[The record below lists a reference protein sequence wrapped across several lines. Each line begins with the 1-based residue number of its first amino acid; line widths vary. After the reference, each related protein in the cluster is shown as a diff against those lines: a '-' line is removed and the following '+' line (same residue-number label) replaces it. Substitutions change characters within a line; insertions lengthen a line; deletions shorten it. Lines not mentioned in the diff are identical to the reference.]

1 MMVQEM
7 RDDAQVRLAQAPTL
21 VMIEQWTKRGAQLV
35 SGLGVASMLLVAFV
49 TTLDVVARWLTA
61 SSIAGFNEVI
71 AMVFAV
77 AVAATLPSGV
87 AMRVNLKVDLLAASM
102 GPQLRRWMDWIGSL
116 LLVVFFALLAQQL
129 LVHAAA
135 MVERERVTTILSLP
149 VGRFMYAVAFF
160 VSVAALVQTIYLV
173 LDVLRHKAEAT
184 TDAQA
189 APTAWPIKAV
199 LVAFCVALAGL
210 LAYAWHDL
218 PGLSAWVASNP
229 GMTVL
234 IAFVALWMMLLGMMP
249 VAAAMAMVGVGGC
262 ILFLGTA
269 PALKVFASESV
280 GFLTNSQVA
289 ALPLFLMMGSFA
301 AKAGLADD
309 VYRIAGACLGR
320 FQGGLS
326 MATIG
331 GCAGFGAVTGSSLAT
346 TATFGRIAIPQMR
359 AQGYSPALASG
370 CVAAGGTLGA
380 LIPPSAPLIL
390 FALLTE
396 TSIGALFIAAMVP
409 GLIAVAFYLLTVM
422 LVVRFNPSHAPEP
435 AAAVAGELVT
445 ALKQSGPVMLLF
457 GTVLSGLYGGVFTA
471 TEAAAV
477 GAIMAFGI
485 AAARGKLN
493 RASLLDVMGDT
504 TVLTAMVYGLIF
516 GALAFSYFVGLSQVP
531 DLLIGFIGALD
542 LSAILIVALILI
554 VYLLLGSVMDSFAVM
569 IITIP
574 VVTPLILNMGFDLVW
589 WGIIMLVV
597 VETGLITPPFGINL
611 FVMKSMQPDVPLST
625 VFRGAMPFVLAD
637 LVKLILL
644 VAFPALVLWLPSTM

>member
-7 RDDAQVRLAQAPTL
+7 GDDSQARLAQAPSLAT
-21 VMIEQWTKRGAQLV
+21 IEQWTKRFAQLV

-61 SSIAGFNEVI
+61 SSISGFNEVI

-87 AMRVNLKVDLLAASM
+87 AMRVNLKVDLLAASV
-102 GPQLRRWMDWIGSL
+102 GPRLRQWMDWIGSL
-116 LLVVFFALLAQQL
+116 FLLGFFTLLAQQL
-129 LVHAAA
+129 FVHAAA

-149 VGRFMYAVAFF
+149 VGQFMYAVAIF
-160 VSVAALVQTIYLV
+160 VSIAAIVQAVYLVIDVLQRREEQVSDDAFMATALPVRIALVV
-173 LDVLRHKAEAT
+173 
-184 TDAQA
+184 
-189 APTAWPIKAV
+189 
-199 LVAFCVALAGL
+199 FCVAMLGFLAFAWFD
-210 LAYAWHDL
+210 LAA
-218 PGLSAWVASNP
+218 LSEWVVSNP
-229 GMTVL
+229 GSTVL
-234 IAFVALWMMLLGMMP
+234 IAFVALWMMLLAMMP
-249 VAAAMAMVGVGGC
+249 VAAAMAMVGVTGC
-262 ILFLGTA
+262 ILFLGMT

-309 VYRIAGACLGR
+309 VYRIASACLGR
-320 FQGGLS
+320 FRGGLS

-359 AQGYSPALASG
+359 AHGYSPALASG

-409 GLIAVAFYLLTVM
+409 GLIAVVFYLLTVA
-422 LVVRFNPSHAPEP
+422 LVVRFRPSHAPEP
-435 AAAVAGELVT
+435 AAAVSGEIGA
-445 ALKQSGPVMLLF
+445 ALRRSGPVLVLF

-485 AAARGKLN
+485 AAARGTLN
-493 RASLLDVMGDT
+493 RKSLLDVMGDT
-504 TVLTAMVYGLIF
+504 TMLTAMVYGLIF
-516 GALAFSYFVGLSQVP
+516 GALVFSYFVGVSQVP
-531 DLLIGFIGALD
+531 DILIGFIGALD
-542 LSAILIVALILI
+542 LSAIVIVALILV

-574 VVTPLILNMGFDLVW
+574 VVAPLILNMGYDMVW

-625 VFRGAMPFVLAD
+625 VFRGAMPFVMAD
-637 LVKLILL
+637 LIKLVLL